1 MQVALINGMEASDGR
16 GGGAGRPQSQAES
29 DAFDGDATD
38 LGYRRMMRPP
48 GWVGAPPL
56 ISRKRAGRSP
66 LVGTFVCDAHAPC
79 HDVRLDHVVL
89 APEAQAG
96 EAAAAAARFACE
108 NAFGSADGSTQPQSC
123 LRAGAPGPDV
133 QH

>member
-1 MQVALINGMEASDGR
+1 VNGVYMPLQLQAR
-16 GGGAGRPQSQAES
+16 YCPGGPSSCPAGPTSIQLHDILFQNIT
-29 DAFDGDATD
+29 GT
-38 LGYRRMMRPP
+38 
-48 GWVGAPPL
+48 
-56 ISRKRAGRSP
+56 GRSP

-89 APEAQAG
+89 GPEAQAG
-96 EAAAAAARFACE
+96 EVAAAARFACE